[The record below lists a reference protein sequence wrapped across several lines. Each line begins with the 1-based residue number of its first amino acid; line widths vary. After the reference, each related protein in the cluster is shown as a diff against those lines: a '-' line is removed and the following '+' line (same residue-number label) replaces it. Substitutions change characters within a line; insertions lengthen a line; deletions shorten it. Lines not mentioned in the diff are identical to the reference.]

1 MMILWLVVAVA
12 MVAAALIVVPRKKDI
27 PVSQEE
33 IQQEKQIRHELFLKE
48 EKDTRRFYEDIRRL
62 YPV

>member
-12 MVAAALIVVPRKKDI
+12 MVVAALIVVPRKKDI

>member
-12 MVAAALIVVPRKKDI
+12 MVVAALTVVPRKKDI